1 MSKKIYIQ
9 HNKICFACGIERHKK
24 ELGYEINTL
33 KTYCTDKNR
42 CPNGNEIPDVALV
55 ELNTDSLRHAISEN
69 FEPDVVRSL
78 DSMLG
83 KTIGARISPA
93 LGMHLLKFA
102 EAEGIYSINAT
113 VIHILEEHFA
123 NNEVT
128 DELEGSNFTHK
139 QEPKAKTVSEEL
151 VQKMAADKI
160 KEELEAHPILKRR
173 IKEIEGEETIK
184 IKVND
189 KPVLTHEDLGDERGL
204 GEEVEDVSVEEAVE
218 STIEAQ
224 QEEDDDEFTF

>member
-42 CPNGNEIPDVALV
+42 CPNGNEIPDVELV
-55 ELNTDSLRHAISEN
+55 ELNTDSLRHAINEN
-69 FEPDVVRSL
+69 FEADVVKSL

-102 EAEGIYSINAT
+102 EAEGIYSVNAT

-128 DELEGSNFTHK
+128 DDLEGSNFTHK
-139 QEPKAKTVSEEL
+139 AEPKAKTVSEEL

-160 KEELEAHPILKRR
+160 KEELESPLLLKVEDPEKV
-173 IKEIEGEETIK
+173 KEVQEALAESDTIK

-189 KPVLTHEDLGDERGL
+189 KPLTPEDLGEEKGL
-204 GEEVEDVSVEEAVE
+204 GEE
-218 STIEAQ
+218 
-224 QEEDDDEFTF
+224 EEDEFSF